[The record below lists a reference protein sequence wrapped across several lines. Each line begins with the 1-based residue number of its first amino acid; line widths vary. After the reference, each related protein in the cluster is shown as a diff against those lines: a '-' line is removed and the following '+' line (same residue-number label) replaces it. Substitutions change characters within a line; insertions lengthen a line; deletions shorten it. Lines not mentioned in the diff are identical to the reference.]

1 MASGWPAPATRST
14 SPTAR
19 LPWEEVEAADWDHDL
34 ARLRVSE
41 VGQWGL
47 PRVEHALTLDDSA
60 PGDTDRLLQLVRER
74 VTASVLL
81 VRHVPIT
88 GKRGVRVV
96 GRRAPAGRSQV
107 HWVYEYD
114 AGIDPTDPV
123 VQAAACGRPG
133 LRAGRRRPRLTSAPG
148 ARAPDSRRPTPLANL
163 CGLRTIPCS
172 STGRAFDC

>member
-1 MASGWPAPATRST
+1 VKSLRRERPPVEVSVGERLLAWAPVAGGQWVAGTRDALYL
-14 SPTAR
+14 PGAR

-47 PRVEHALTLDDSA
+47 PRVEHALDLDDTA
-60 PGDTDRLLQLVRER
+60 PGETDRLLQLVRER

-96 GRRAPAGRSQV
+96 GRRAPSGRAPVQ
-107 HWVYEYD
+107 WVYEYD
-114 AGIDPTDPV
+114 AGIDPADPV
-123 VQAAACGRPG
+123 VQAAAAAALASAQSDVG
-133 LRAGRRRPRLTSAPG
+133 L
-148 ARAPDSRRPTPLANL
+148 D
-163 CGLRTIPCS
+163 
-172 STGRAFDC
+172 